1 MNNTPAR
8 RILIVD
14 DQPTNRNLLARHIRR
29 MGHTWEMAEN
39 GQAALEKLHVSSFDL
54 VLLDIM
60 MPVMSGYEV
69 LERMHAEEALRNVP
83 VIVVSAVNDQQ
94 SVIRCIELGATDYL
108 FKPFDKVLLR
118 ARVQASL
125 MRKAWHDQE
134 EEYRRRIEEEQ
145 ARSERLLLNVLPAPI
160 AERLKA
166 GEEPLADLFDDSTVL
181 FADLVGFTAYAAEHS
196 PNEVIETLNRIY
208 TRFDAI
214 MEQYG
219 LEKIKTIGDAYMA
232 VGGVPLPLDGHARAA
247 IQAALDMQAALPEI
261 NAELGTSL
269 QMRIGL
275 NSGPVVA
282 GVIGRHKFSYD
293 VWGDT
298 VNTASRLQTL
308 ADPGQIRTT
317 APLYFRE
324 RNAFTF
330 ETCPPL
336 MVKGKG
342 VLETYI
348 LLGRKE

>member
-1 MNNTPAR
+1 MGNSHSR

-14 DQPTNRNLLARHIRR
+14 DQPANRDLLARHIRR

-39 GQAALEKLHVSSFDL
+39 GQVALDKLHTSAFDL

-69 LERMHAEEALRNVP
+69 LEYMQAEETLRNVP

-94 SVIRCIELGATDYL
+94 SVIRCIELGAADYL

-166 GEEPLADLFDDSTVL
+166 GEEPLADLFDDATVL

-196 PNEVIETLNRIY
+196 PDSVVETLNRIY

-214 MEQYG
+214 AQRHG

-232 VGGVPLPLDGHARAA
+232 VGGVPLPLEKHAEAA
-247 IQAALDMQAALPEI
+247 AMAALDMQAVLPEI
-261 NAELGTSL
+261 NAELGTDL

-275 NSGPVVA
+275 NSGPLVA
-282 GVIGRHKFSYD
+282 GVIGKHKFSYD

-308 ADPGQIRTT
+308 AEPGHIQV
-317 APLYFRE
+317 AAAFYFRV
-324 RNAFTF
+324 RNGFALEKRT
-330 ETCPPL
+330 PL

-342 VLETYI
+342 LLETYI
-348 LLGRKE
+348 LLRRKN